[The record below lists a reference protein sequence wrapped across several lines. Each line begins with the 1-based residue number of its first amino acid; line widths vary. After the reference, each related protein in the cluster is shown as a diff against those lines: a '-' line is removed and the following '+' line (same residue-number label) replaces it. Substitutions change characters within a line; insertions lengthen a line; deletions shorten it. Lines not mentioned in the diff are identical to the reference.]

1 MKQLEIDI
9 VSDVVCPWCVVGFLK
24 LQQAIDNVKRE
35 HDIEINITWQ
45 PFELAPD
52 LSLNGEN
59 LREFLAKKYNSS
71 PDASEAARNNLT
83 TIGKELGFD
92 FNFTADM
99 KRFNTFKAHQLLAW
113 AKAKGNQTAL
123 KLALFKAYFT
133 DHKDISNEFELALI
147 AEHIGFNKT
156 EVLNALQS
164 KQYEQPVRNAQN
176 HWINQGINSVPSNI
190 LQKKYLIPGA
200 QDSKSWQETINK
212 IVADNL

>member
-9 VSDVVCPWCVVGFLK
+9 VSGVVCPWCVVGFLK

-147 AEHIGFNKT
+147 AEHVGFNKR

-164 KQYEQPVRNAQN
+164 EQYEQPVRNAQN
-176 HWINQGINSVPSNI
+176 HWINQGINSAPSSI
-190 LQKKYLIPGA
+190 LQKKSHPRCPR
-200 QDSKSWQETINK
+200 
-212 IVADNL
+212 

>member
-1 MKQLEIDI
+1 LKKKQLEIDI

-24 LQQAIDNVKRE
+24 SQQAIENVKRE

-45 PFELAPD
+45 PFQLAPD

-83 TIGKELGFD
+83 RIGKELGFD

-123 KLALFKAYFT
+123 KLILLTTKTFPMN
-133 DHKDISNEFELALI
+133 SN
-147 AEHIGFNKT
+147 
-156 EVLNALQS
+156 
-164 KQYEQPVRNAQN
+164 
-176 HWINQGINSVPSNI
+176 
-190 LQKKYLIPGA
+190 
-200 QDSKSWQETINK
+200 
-212 IVADNL
+212 